1 MTRVMK
7 STVIMMVGRSMT
19 IKSQSGREADAALAL
34 RFERV
39 DQNRS
44 AKRRALRMLLG
55 NRLGMIGLLILILVT
70 ISAIFAPVLAPDD
83 PNHGEIVQR
92 LQCPFLTTCPR
103 FGTTQTIHGTS
114 AHLLGTDQL
123 GRDMLSRIIYG
134 ARVSL
139 IVGLTAVAIGAGFG
153 IVLGL
158 ISGYYGRWADSLI
171 MRVGDVFLA
180 FPFFLLA
187 IAIVAAVGGG
197 LFNVIV
203 VLAVASWVP
212 YARLMRGSVLSCK
225 AQEYVIAARAI
236 GVRDTALLFKHILPN
251 VITPVI
257 VYATFGVA
265 AAIIAEAG
273 LSFLGLGVG
282 ATVPDWGGM
291 LADGRQYVGTAW
303 WLATI
308 PGVAIMLTVLSIN
321 MIGDWIRDVL
331 DPHLRNI

>member
-1 MTRVMK
+1 MNAESGQPATTAQARAAERAEITLASIK
-7 STVIMMVGRSMT
+7 ERRS
-19 IKSQSGREADAALAL
+19 
-34 RFERV
+34 
-39 DQNRS
+39 NR
-44 AKRRALRMLLG
+44 RRALQMLWN
-55 NRLGMIGLLILILVT
+55 NRLGSIGALILIIV
-70 ISAIFAPVLAPDD
+70 AIAAVFAPVLAPAD
-83 PNHGEIVQR
+83 PNHGEIVAR
-92 LQCPFLTTCPR
+92 LQCPVFTSCPR
-103 FGTTQTIHGTS
+103 FGTDQTIHGS
-114 AHLLGTDQL
+114 SKHILGTDQL
-123 GRDMLSRIIYG
+123 GRDILSRIIYG
-134 ARVSL
+134 ARISL
-139 IVGLTAVAIGAGFG
+139 IVGLTAVSIGAGFG
-153 IVLGL
+153 TILGL
-158 ISGYYGRWADSLI
+158 VSGYYGRWADSLI

-212 YARLMRGSVLSCK
+212 YARLIRGSVLSSK

-236 GVRDTALLFKHILPN
+236 GVRDMQLLLKHILPN

-282 ATVPDWGGM
+282 STVSDWGAM

-321 MIGDWIRDVL
+321 MIGDWIRDAL
-331 DPHLRNI
+331 DPHLRNV